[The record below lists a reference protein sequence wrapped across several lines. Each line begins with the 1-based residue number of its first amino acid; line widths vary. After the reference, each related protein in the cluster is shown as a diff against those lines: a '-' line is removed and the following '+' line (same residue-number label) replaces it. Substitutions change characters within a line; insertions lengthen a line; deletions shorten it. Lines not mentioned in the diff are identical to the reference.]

1 MATQDFAPHK
11 VAASAMNSIAAS
23 SCRALKSR
31 GSRTSRKIERRLC
44 MTTLP
49 NQESLLQNQVFLATQ
64 YSFTYLRFPWA
75 SGGPSKPF
83 TSRPH
88 ARTAMAGP
96 RVGRYDILALR
107 EAAQTSDRTR

>member
-1 MATQDFAPHK
+1 MATQDFAPPK

-64 YSFTYLRFPWA
+64 YSFTYLRFPCPLA
-75 SGGPSKPF
+75 GEGREGEMDCRVKPGND
-83 TSRPH
+83 
-88 ARTAMAGP
+88 AG
-96 RVGRYDILALR
+96 
-107 EAAQTSDRTR
+107 QTSVDAL